1 LGYVTFI
8 KICAVKIKS
17 INPKIL
23 LNALVSFCMIS
34 LSAPCLAGES
44 GMPVCPDLHQ
54 HEEVLRDGQQY
65 LDQNKANGYSTPGGQ
80 GYAEGGAIFDS
91 RYYEAQRENKFVADL
106 SKLKFDS
113 EDALSEANRMANL
126 CLFMGRFSEAYDLA
140 KRVSRAYDSEIIRA
154 KPNDIADS
162 VRTMIRCRLISGC
175 ENLDEVKRYSSYW
188 MLCGVDSIDD
198 SRVRKVSIGY
208 DEIIYL
214 NLTTRI
220 ESDHS
225 ANPAWNEALLLNE
238 RLNHLHFDKPTE
250 GSLACLIALLLEWN
264 NQIDEAHKT
273 LLSVDEF
280 NPTVLVQNAIIGFC
294 QRNDDF
300 AVLKHLES
308 KMVQNPKE
316 QSIAILRLYLT
327 KDHCSEARQLF
338 RNLVSEYRASSRSS
352 QGIMLNAVH
361 DAIKCLEDQDEPV
374 LKNFLVTVLEQ
385 NYFSDNGWILR
396 ILTESEKKWKSFPV
410 ETYKEYTR
418 QDRKQTPGPLRQFAL
433 YFASKGDYATSL
445 EAQSAVVGSID
456 RTTKIWENL
465 DQRFA
470 SLAQAKSDLNAPWMM
485 GSEQGRILRKKV
497 ELSLSAISAEHEK
510 RECLEVAAKLDET
523 ASQLESR
530 DLFHKAEEMHRESL
544 DIKIRN
550 LGPNNP
556 EILSSLNGLART
568 LSVQKKYKEA
578 DAAYQKALAFYNANK
593 RIKDR
598 AYANVLESYAQMLV
612 CSGQKTR
619 ADKVYE
625 ESRAFYRQMD
635 TAHY

>member
-1 LGYVTFI
+1 
-8 KICAVKIKS
+8 VKIKS

-34 LSAPCLAGES
+34 LGAPCLAGES

-80 GYAEGGAIFDS
+80 GYPEGGAIFDS
-91 RYYEAQRENKFVADL
+91 RYYEAQRENKFVSDL

-140 KRVSRAYDSEIIRA
+140 KRVSRAYDSESIHA
-154 KPNDIADS
+154 KPDDIANAL
-162 VRTMIRCRLISGC
+162 RTMIRCQLISGC
-175 ENLDEVKRYSSYW
+175 ENIDQVKRYSSFEA
-188 MLCGVDSIDD
+188 LVNEFSVDEA
-198 SRVRKVSIGY
+198 KAKTLGFGY
-208 DEIIYL
+208 DETVYL
-214 NLTTRI
+214 NLTHRI

-225 ANPAWNEALLLNE
+225 ANPAWNEALLLNK

-250 GSLACLIALLLEWN
+250 DSLACLIALLLEWN
-264 NQIDEAHKT
+264 NQIAEAHKT
-273 LLSVDEF
+273 LLSVEGVNPAEF
-280 NPTVLVQNAIIGFC
+280 VQNATISFC

-300 AVLKHLES
+300 PVLKHLES

-316 QSIAILRLYLT
+316 QSVAILRLYLS
-327 KDHCSEARQLF
+327 KEHCSEASQSF
-338 RNLVSEYRASSRSS
+338 RKLVSDYRASSRSK
-352 QGIMLNAVH
+352 QGVMLNAVH
-361 DAIKCLEDQDEPV
+361 DTIKCLDETDESV
-374 LKNFLVTVLEQ
+374 LKTFLVTELEQ
-385 NYFSDNGWILR
+385 NYFSDDGWIVR
-396 ILTESEKKWKSFPV
+396 ILAEGEKKWKGFPV

-470 SLAQAKSDLNAPWMM
+470 SLAQAKSDLNAPWVME
-485 GSEQGRILRKKV
+485 SEQGRILRKKV
-497 ELSLSAISAEHEK
+497 ELSLSELSAEHEK
-510 RECLEVAAKLDET
+510 RECLEVAAKLDQT
-523 ASQLESR
+523 ASRLESHY
-530 DLFHKAEEMHRESL
+530 LFAKAEDMHRESL
-544 DIKIRN
+544 EIKSKN
-550 LGPNNP
+550 LGANNA
-556 EILSSLNGLART
+556 EILTSLNGLART
-568 LSVQKKYKEA
+568 LSLQKKYKEA
-578 DAAYQKALAFYNANK
+578 IAAYQKALAFYNANK
-593 RIKDR
+593 QFQDR
-598 AYANVLESYAQMLV
+598 GYASVLESYAQVLAS
-612 CSGQKTR
+612 SGQKAK

-625 ESRAFYRQMD
+625 DARAFYRQ
-635 TAHY
+635 HE